1 MSGSTRS
8 RRRVAYAS
16 ALAGLVLAAG
26 AVALVISWPGSM
38 GSGIDPD
45 DPAQVA
51 LGQRIY
57 TERCASCHG
66 ADLEGEPNWQTRKPN
81 GRLPAPPHDAS
92 GHTWHHPDQQ
102 LIIITRK
109 SLSAVVPGYQS
120 DMPAF
125 EGVLTDEQI
134 VAVLAVI
141 ESRWPPEIRSR
152 QRALTRA
159 AS

>member
-1 MSGSTRS
+1 MS
-8 RRRVAYAS
+8 RVYAWVAVS
-16 ALAGLVLAAG
+16 GAALAVAV
-26 AVALVISWPGSM
+26 VALMFVFRSQPKE
-38 GSGIDPD
+38 IDPD
-45 DPAQVA
+45 DPVQVA
-51 LGQRIY
+51 LGGQIY
-57 TERCASCHG
+57 AERCARCHG
-66 ADLEGEPNWQTRKPN
+66 ANLEGQPNWMARKPD

-102 LIIITRK
+102 LITMTK
-109 SLSAVVPGYQS
+109 KGLSGILPNYES

-134 VAVLAVI
+134 VAVLAFI
-141 ESRWPPEIRSR
+141 ESSWPEEIRSR

>member
-1 MSGSTRS
+1 MFVFRS
-8 RRRVAYAS
+8 Q
-16 ALAGLVLAAG
+16 
-26 AVALVISWPGSM
+26 PKE
-38 GSGIDPD
+38 IDPD
-45 DPAQVA
+45 DPVQVA
-51 LGQRIY
+51 LGGQIY
-57 TERCASCHG
+57 AERCARCHG
-66 ADLEGEPNWQTRKPN
+66 ANLEGQPNWMARKPD

-102 LIIITRK
+102 LITMTK
-109 SLSAVVPGYQS
+109 KGLSGILPNYES

-134 VAVLAVI
+134 VAVLAFI
-141 ESRWPPEIRSR
+141 ESSWPEEIRSR